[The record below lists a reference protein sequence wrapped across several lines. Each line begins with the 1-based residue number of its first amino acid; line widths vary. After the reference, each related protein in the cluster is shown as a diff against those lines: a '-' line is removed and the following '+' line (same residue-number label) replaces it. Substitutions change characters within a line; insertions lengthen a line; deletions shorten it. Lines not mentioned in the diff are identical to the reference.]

1 MRCLP
6 ATEDDKGFVKNLN
19 REVYEPVDE
28 DVASFFGEFIFEL
41 PDGLVDLKAIT
52 DEFLN
57 SFNLDIR
64 ESLPIEVKPGIY
76 QRSYLA
82 SEHGKAHVHR
92 LDVIAFR
99 EGPRQRILLMA
110 ALPDKHEAMGGR
122 NSLLQVFSDGAS
134 FDALVRDVAER
145 GALLEETPDTH
156 VVATSSGGVALTQA
170 DFRLEIAFAEFL
182 AGRKMSG
189 DDIRWLL
196 STIDDER
203 EKSPNL
209 EDYDQVRTVLEQARQ
224 AAPQKRLQMA
234 IALYA
239 NVIKTLRESGNESKV
254 MDLVDKL
261 NPVLAESNGDIQ
273 TERALEARLRSART
287 VMLLQGSS
295 ADEIDSALP
304 RLRQDIVSSFDQVS
318 DAERKALQAAEAR
331 WWNLQLSMNASTPEQ
346 RLAKLNQAA
355 ERAGTNLS
363 IATTAHALEEGIN
376 HAELMAE
383 YREHLSQVLELL
395 FEAQRG
401 AGAVDAL
408 GRK

>member
-1 MRCLP
+1 
-6 ATEDDKGFVKNLN
+6 
-19 REVYEPVDE
+19 
-28 DVASFFGEFIFEL
+28 
-41 PDGLVDLKAIT
+41 
-52 DEFLN
+52 
-57 SFNLDIR
+57 
-64 ESLPIEVKPGIY
+64 
-76 QRSYLA
+76 
-82 SEHGKAHVHR
+82 
-92 LDVIAFR
+92 
-99 EGPRQRILLMA
+99 
-110 ALPDKHEAMGGR
+110 
-122 NSLLQVFSDGAS
+122 
-134 FDALVRDVAER
+134 
-145 GALLEETPDTH
+145 
-156 VVATSSGGVALTQA
+156 
-170 DFRLEIAFAEFL
+170 
-182 AGRKMSG
+182 
-189 DDIRWLL
+189 
-196 STIDDER
+196 
-203 EKSPNL
+203 
-209 EDYDQVRTVLEQARQ
+209 
-224 AAPQKRLQMA
+224 MA

-261 NPVLAESNGDIQ
+261 NPVLAESNGDIL

-287 VMLLQGSS
+287 VMLLHGSS

-331 WWNLQLSMNASTPEQ
+331 WWNLQLNMNASTPEQ

-383 YREHLSQVLELL
+383 YREHLNQVLELL
-395 FEAQRG
+395 LEAQRG